1 MTQIPAGRV
10 ADQAR
15 THLGERGPI
24 NTCVSNG
31 PEEWARELGL
41 PTLGT
46 ASVTEYVR
54 LASAG
59 VKGYRYHD
67 GTDGLARGHI
77 GVWTHA
83 ALGSTT
89 SEHVSVVD
97 EVRGSLWRGI
107 GSGTP
112 SGKVAQQPASGGFNP
127 RAVLRGYV
135 ILPTETGGHAHVK
148 PPVKPVATRPEPAKP
163 ATGPDT
169 YTVKRGDT
177 LIKIAARKKTTWQKI
192 MAANP
197 PTKNGKSTDFHI
209 ARPNLILVGQKL
221 RIP

>member
-1 MTQIPAGRV
+1 MTHIPATRL
-10 ADQAR
+10 AAQAR
-15 THLGERGPI
+15 RHLDESGPL

-31 PEEWARELGL
+31 PEKWARELGL

-46 ASVTEYVR
+46 ASVTEAVR
-54 LASAG
+54 LAKTG
-59 VKGYRYHD
+59 HNGYRYHD
-67 GTDGLARGHI
+67 GTEGLARGHI

-97 EVRGSLWRGI
+97 EVRGNLWRGI

-112 SGKVAQQPASGGFNP
+112 SGRVACQPASGGFNP
-127 RAVLRGYV
+127 RSVLRGY
-135 ILPTETGGHAHVK
+135 IIAPTETSGTAHVK
-148 PPVKPVATRPEPAKP
+148 PPVKPPVTNHEPAKP
-163 ATGPDT
+163 ASGT

-177 LIKIAARKKTTWQKI
+177 LIKIAARNKTTWQKI

-197 PTKNGKSTDFHI
+197 PAKNGRTADFHI
-209 ARPNLILVGQKL
+209 VRANLIFSGQKI